1 MFYSVSAEGRAIAL
15 LRGTAWQRCSQ
26 YNTRKYYYSYAGDS
40 FNLLCHTINNVQTK
54 ISIVLEGRKRILVA
68 VLDWGLGHATRC
80 MPIIK
85 ALQAQGAE
93 VQLAG
98 SGASLAL
105 LRQQF
110 SALKAHNLSAYN
122 PTYPANTNM
131 VWAMA
136 GQLPKFVKAIAAEQ
150 KELET
155 IVEKEGI
162 DVVISDNRYGC
173 HSKRAKCYIIAHQLN
188 ILMPQGW
195 AWMQPIVNRFNHA
208 QLAKFDGVWCP
219 ANDATFPEKLLQGH
233 DRLNTRFI
241 GFLSRLQP
249 AAEAKQYAVA
259 AICSGPEPQRGLLE
273 GELTKQ
279 LSRLAVPSILVA
291 GRVAKS
297 QKSEVKGNLRVV
309 NYMGSEELNKLMAQS
324 TVIVARSGYSTVM
337 DMMRM
342 GNKAI
347 FVPTPGQ
354 TEQEYLAEALLQQGI
369 AYSVPQGELDIQKA
383 LKQYDSYAGFGKF
396 ATENDLLT
404 QAVSSIL

>member
-1 MFYSVSAEGRAIAL
+1 M
-15 LRGTAWQRCSQ
+15 
-26 YNTRKYYYSYAGDS
+26 
-40 FNLLCHTINNVQTK
+40 
-54 ISIVLEGRKRILVA
+54 EGRKRILVA

-80 MPIIK
+80 MPIINE
-85 ALQAQGAE
+85 LQRQGAE

-110 SALKAHNLSAYN
+110 PALKAHELSPYS

-150 KELET
+150 KELEN

-173 HSKRAKCYIIAHQLN
+173 YTKRAKCYIIAHQLN

-195 AWMQPIVNRFNHA
+195 QWMQPIVNRFNHA

-219 ANDATFPEKLLQGH
+219 ANDATFPEKLLQGY
-233 DRLNTRFI
+233 DKLNMRFI
-241 GFLSRLQP
+241 GFLSRMQP
-249 AAEAKQYAVA
+249 MAEEKKYAIA

-273 GELTKQ
+273 EALTKQ
-279 LSRLAVPSILVA
+279 LSKLAVPSILVA
-291 GRVAKS
+291 GRVAKT

-309 NYMGSEELNKLMAQS
+309 NYMGSKDLNKLMAQS
-324 TVIVARSGYSTVM
+324 AVILSRSGYSTVM

-354 TEQEYLAEALLQQGI
+354 TEQEYLAEALMQQGI
-369 AYSVPQGELDIQKA
+369 AYSIPQGELDVQKA

-396 ATENDLLT
+396 VSDNDLLT
-404 QAVSSIL
+404 HAVSSIL

>member
-1 MFYSVSAEGRAIAL
+1 M
-15 LRGTAWQRCSQ
+15 
-26 YNTRKYYYSYAGDS
+26 
-40 FNLLCHTINNVQTK
+40 
-54 ISIVLEGRKRILVA
+54 EGRKRILVA

-80 MPIIK
+80 MPIINQ
-85 ALQAQGAE
+85 LQRQCAE

-110 SALKAHNLSAYN
+110 PALKAHHLSPYN
-122 PTYPANTNM
+122 PSYPANTNM

-150 KELET
+150 KEIDKLVQQEA
-155 IVEKEGI
+155 I

-173 HSKRAKCYIIAHQLN
+173 YTKRAKCYIITHQLN

-233 DRLNTRFI
+233 GKLNMRFI
-241 GFLSRLQP
+241 GFLSRIQP
-249 AAEAKQYAVA
+249 MVEKKQYAVI

-273 GELTKQ
+273 EELTKQ
-279 LSRLAVPSILVA
+279 LSKLTVPSILVA
-291 GRVAKS
+291 GRVE
-297 QKSEVKGNLRVV
+297 KSEKRKVKGNCTIV

-324 TVIVARSGYSTVM
+324 AVIISRSGYSTVM

-354 TEQEYLAEALLQQGI
+354 TEQEYLADALMQQGI
-369 AYSVPQGELDIQKA
+369 AYSTAQEELDVQKA

-396 ATENDLLT
+396 ASENDLLT
-404 QAVSSIL
+404 HAVSSIL

>member
-1 MFYSVSAEGRAIAL
+1 M
-15 LRGTAWQRCSQ
+15 
-26 YNTRKYYYSYAGDS
+26 
-40 FNLLCHTINNVQTK
+40 
-54 ISIVLEGRKRILVA
+54 EGRKRILVA

-80 MPIIK
+80 MPIINQ
-85 ALQAQGAE
+85 LQRQGAE
-93 VQLAG
+93 VLLAG

-110 SALKAHNLSAYN
+110 PALKAHHLSPYN
-122 PTYPANTNM
+122 PSYPANTNM

-150 KELET
+150 KEIDKLVQQEA
-155 IVEKEGI
+155 I

-173 HSKRAKCYIIAHQLN
+173 HTKHAKCYIIAHQLN
-188 ILMPQGW
+188 ILMPEGW
-195 AWMQPIVNRFNHA
+195 AWMQPIVNRFNHV

-233 DRLNTRFI
+233 GKLNMRFI
-241 GFLSRLQP
+241 GFLSRMQSVVSDDGGP
-249 AAEAKQYAVA
+249 MSDAKKEYAVT

-273 GELTKQ
+273 EELTKQ
-279 LSRLAVPSILVA
+279 LSKLTVPSILVA
-291 GRVAKS
+291 GRVE
-297 QKSEVKGNLRVV
+297 KSEKRKVKGNCTIV

-324 TVIVARSGYSTVM
+324 TVIISRSGYSTVM

-354 TEQEYLAEALLQQGI
+354 TEQEYLAEALMQQGI
-369 AYSVPQGELDIQKA
+369 AYSAAQAELDVQIA
-383 LKQYDSYAGFGKF
+383 LKQYDSYAGFSKF
-396 ATENDLLT
+396 APENDLLT
-404 QAVSSIL
+404 HAVSSIL